1 MLSNEKMLDNEM
13 YEHHFFEVEK
23 NHDLIRIDKFLLLR
37 IPNTTRTKI
46 QKSISAG
53 NVFCN
58 NSLVKSNY
66 KVKPNDKISIRFE
79 YEPYNKEIIPEN
91 IPLDV
96 VFEDN
101 DIVIINKPSN
111 MVVHPSYGHYSGT
124 LIHALLYRFKDIKVD
139 NHNQRPGLVHRL
151 DKNTTGLIVIARN
164 EDALTYLSAQFAS
177 MTIKRTYVALVWGDV
192 KEEKGTITG
201 NIGRNK
207 KNRKIMTVFQDENEG
222 KHAVTHYEVLERFR
236 YVTLVKCHLETGRT
250 HQIRVHMKHIGHP
263 LFNDNEYGGDK
274 ILRGTTFSKYKQ
286 FVQNCFQILPRQ
298 ALHATNLSLRHPK
311 NDELVSFQVDLP
323 ADLHNVVDRWRK
335 YVYHQL
341 Q

>member
-37 IPNTTRTKI
+37 ISNTTRTKI
-46 QKSISAG
+46 QKSILAG

-58 NSLVKSNY
+58 NTLVKSNY

-79 YEPYNKEIIPEN
+79 YEPYSKEIIPEN

-101 DIVIINKPSN
+101 DIIIINKPSN

-124 LIHALLYRFKDIKVD
+124 LIHALLYRFKDIKGD

-177 MTIKRTYVALVWGDV
+177 RTIKRTYVALVWGDV

-207 KNRKIMTVFQDENEG
+207 KNRKIMTVFQDDNEG

-311 NDELVSFQVDLP
+311 NDDLVSFQVDLP

>member
-1 MLSNEKMLDNEM
+1 MLKEDKISDSEM
-13 YEHHFFEVEK
+13 YEHHLFEVEK

-37 IPNTTRTKI
+37 LSNTTRTKI

-58 NSLVKSNY
+58 DLPVKSNY
-66 KVKPNDKISIRFE
+66 KVKPNDKISIRFS

-101 DIVIINKPSN
+101 EIVVINKPSN
-111 MVVHPSYGHYSGT
+111 MVVHPSYGHYTGT
-124 LIHALLYRFKDIKVD
+124 LVHAILYRFKDIKA
-139 NHNQRPGLVHRL
+139 NSETQRPGLVHRL
-151 DKNTTGLIVIARN
+151 DKNTTGLIVIART
-164 EDALTYLSAQFAS
+164 EHALTFLSEQFVS
-177 MTIKRTYVALVWGDV
+177 RTIKRTYVALVWGDV
-192 KEEKGTITG
+192 KDDKGTITG

-207 KNRKIMTVFQDENEG
+207 KNRKIMTVFNDSSEG

-236 YVTLVKCHLETGRT
+236 YVTLVKCYLETGRT

-286 FVQNCFQILPRQ
+286 FVQNCFKILPRQ
-298 ALHATNLSLRHPK
+298 ALHAISLSLKHPK
-311 NDELVSFQVDLP
+311 SGEIVSFNTDLP
-323 ADLHNVVDRWRK
+323 LDLKNIINRWRQ
-335 YVYHQL
+335 YVTNHL

>member
-1 MLSNEKMLDNEM
+1 MLRNNQIIDNEM
-13 YEHHFFEVEK
+13 YEHHFFQVEK

-37 IPNTTRTKI
+37 LPNTTRTKI

-91 IPLDV
+91 IPLNV

-124 LIHALLYRFKDIKVD
+124 LVHALLYRFKDIKAD
-139 NHNQRPGLVHRL
+139 NDNQRPGLVHRL

-164 EDALTYLSAQFAS
+164 ENALTFLSEQFATR
-177 MTIKRTYVALVWGDV
+177 TIKRTYVALVWGDV
-192 KEEKGTITG
+192 KEEKGTIIG

-207 KNRKIMTVFQDENEG
+207 KNRKLMTVFQDTNEG

-236 YVTLVKCHLETGRT
+236 YVTLVKCNLETGRT

-298 ALHATNLSLRHPK
+298 ALHATSLSLIHPK
-311 NDELVSFQVDLP
+311 NNKLVSFQIGLSDDLE
-323 ADLHNVVDRWRK
+323 NVVDRWRK
-335 YVYHQL
+335 YVDHHL
-341 Q
+341 

>member
-1 MLSNEKMLDNEM
+1 MLKGDKISDNKM
-13 YEHHFFEVEK
+13 YEHHLFEVEK

-37 IPNTTRTKI
+37 LSNTTRTKI
-46 QKSISAG
+46 QKSISSG

-58 NSLVKSNY
+58 DLPVKSNY
-66 KVKPNDKISIRFE
+66 KVKPNDKISIRFS

-96 VFEDN
+96 VFEDSE
-101 DIVIINKPSN
+101 IVIINKPSN
-111 MVVHPSYGHYSGT
+111 MVVHPSYGHYTGT
-124 LIHALLYRFKDIKVD
+124 LVHAILYRFKDIKA
-139 NHNQRPGLVHRL
+139 NSETQRPGLVHRL
-151 DKNTTGLIVIARN
+151 DKNTTGLIVIART
-164 EDALTYLSAQFAS
+164 EHALTFLSEQFVS
-177 MTIKRTYVALVWGDV
+177 RTIKRTYVALVWGDV
-192 KEEKGTITG
+192 KEDKGTITG

-207 KNRKIMTVFQDENEG
+207 KNRKIMTVFKDSSEG

-236 YVTLVKCHLETGRT
+236 YVTLVKCYLETGRT

-286 FVQNCFQILPRQ
+286 FVQNCFKILPRQ
-298 ALHATNLSLRHPK
+298 ALHAISLSLKHPK
-311 NDELVSFQVDLP
+311 SGKIVSFNTDLP
-323 ADLHNVVDRWRK
+323 SDLKNIINRWRK
-335 YVYHQL
+335 YVNNHL

>member
-1 MLSNEKMLDNEM
+1 MLSNDQMLDNEM

-37 IPNTTRTKI
+37 ISNNNRTKI
-46 QKSISAG
+46 QKSILAG

-58 NSLVKSNY
+58 NTLVKSNY

-79 YEPYNKEIIPEN
+79 YEPYSKEIIPEN

-101 DIVIINKPSN
+101 DIIIINKPSN

-124 LIHALLYRFKDIKVD
+124 LIHALLHRFKDIKVNND
-139 NHNQRPGLVHRL
+139 NQRPGLVHRL

-177 MTIKRTYVALVWGDV
+177 RTIKRTYVALVWGDV